1 MVALSYFR
9 AMKQVLL
16 IVYLFCSLYTK
27 AEKVYDF
34 DATCQQAYQEIF
46 ALRIEN
52 GLQLIKK
59 AKQEKPD
66 NLIPVLLDNYADF
79 FVLFLN
85 DDPVFYQQHKTLINK
100 RLNLLEDG
108 PENHPFHRVAQ
119 SVMYLQRAAI
129 EVRLGALRSAG
140 FDGWKAYRLLKEND
154 EKFPGFAP
162 NDLLF
167 GSMQAV
173 AGTIPKNYQWLV
185 GLFGVKG
192 NLQKGLQRVS
202 NFANGNG
209 FWQKL
214 MQNDAAF
221 IYCYLQFYIG
231 NNRDAVFQFMQNRK
245 LDLVHTQVFTFMAAN
260 LAIQHKKN
268 DYALSIVQNREKN
281 NQYLSTPI
289 WDFQLGFIHLH
300 KLNLP
305 EAAKYFETFLA
316 NFKGNFYR
324 KDVLLKLSWC
334 YYLQGKMQAAEQ
346 TKQLVLIKG
355 DTDSD
360 ADKQAVREAKQPWP
374 NPLLLKARILND
386 GGYHKEALALMAG
399 KSSNDFT
406 NTAERLEFIYRYAR
420 ILDDLE
426 QDDQAIKYYGTVI
439 DMGRNR
445 PEYFA
450 ARAALQT
457 GMIYE
462 KKGLKAKAIAAY
474 EECLN
479 MDGHSYKNSLD
490 QRAKAGI
497 ARCKKST
504 E

>member
-9 AMKQVLL
+9 AMKKLL
-16 IVYLFCSLYTK
+16 LVVAILISLCTK

-46 ALRIEN
+46 SLRINN
-52 GLQLIKK
+52 GLQLIRK

-66 NLIPVLLDNYADF
+66 NLIPVLLENYADF

-85 DDPVFYQQHKTLINK
+85 EDPNYYQQHKALISK
-100 RLNLLEDG
+100 RLDLIEEG
-108 PENHPFHRVAQ
+108 PENHAFHRIAQ
-119 SVMYLQRAAI
+119 AALYLQRAAI
-129 EVRLGALRSAG
+129 QVRFGAMRSAG
-140 FDGWKAYRLLKEND
+140 FDGWKAYRLLKENE
-154 EKFPGFAP
+154 EKFPGFPP
-162 NDLLF
+162 NDLLY

-173 AGTIPKNYQWLV
+173 AGTIPIGYQWLA
-185 GLFGVKG
+185 GIFGIKG

-231 NNRDAVFQFMQNRK
+231 NNKDAAFQFMQSKN

-260 LAIQHKKN
+260 LAIQHKRN
-268 DYALSIVQNREKN
+268 DYALSVVQNRDKST
-281 NQYLSTPI
+281 QYFATSI

-300 KLNLP
+300 KLNLS
-305 EAAKYFETFLA
+305 EAAKYFETYLA
-316 NFKGNFYR
+316 NFKGDFYR

-334 YYLQGKMQAAEQ
+334 YYLQGKQQLAEQ
-346 TKQLVLIKG
+346 TKQLVLSKG
-355 DTDSD
+355 STDSD
-360 ADKQAVREAKQPWP
+360 ADKQAVREAKQAWP

-406 NTAERLEFIYRYAR
+406 STTEKLEFIYRYAR

-426 QDDQAIKYYGTVI
+426 QDDQAIKYYGMVI

-462 KKGLKAKAIAAY
+462 KKGQKDKAISAY
-474 EECLN
+474 EECLS
-479 MDGHSYKNSLD
+479 MEGHSYKNSLD

-497 ARCKKST
+497 ARCKKT
-504 E
+504 ND

>member
-9 AMKQVLL
+9 VMKQILL
-16 IVYLFCSLYTK
+16 IIYLLFSLYSR

-52 GLQLIKK
+52 GIQLIKK
-59 AKQEKPD
+59 AKQEKPN
-66 NLIPVLLDNYADF
+66 NLIPVLLDNYVDF
-79 FVLFLN
+79 FTLFLN
-85 DDPVFYQQHKTLINK
+85 EDPVYYRQHKGIISK
-100 RLNLLEDG
+100 RLDLIDAG
-108 PENHPFHRVAQ
+108 PDNHPFHRIAQ
-119 SVMYLQRAAI
+119 AAMYLQRAAI
-129 EVRLGALRSAG
+129 EVRQGAMRSAG
-140 FDGWKAYRLLKEND
+140 LDGWKAYRLLKEND

-162 NDLLF
+162 NDLLY

-173 AGTIPKNYQWLV
+173 AGTIPKGYQWLAGV
-185 GLFGVKG
+185 FGIKG

-214 MQNDAAF
+214 MYNDAAF
-221 IYCYLQFYIG
+221 IYCYLQFYIA

-268 DYALSIVQNREKN
+268 DYALSVVQNRDKS
-281 NQYLSTPI
+281 NQYLSLPI

-300 KLNLP
+300 KLNLA
-305 EAAKYFETFLA
+305 ESAKFFETFLA

-346 TKQLVLIKG
+346 TRQLVLTKG
-355 DTDSD
+355 TTDSD
-360 ADKQAVREAKQPWP
+360 ADKQAIREAKQPWP

-386 GGYHKEALALMAG
+386 GGYNKDALALLVG
-399 KSSNDFT
+399 KSRNDFAT
-406 NTAERLEFIYRYAR
+406 TAEKLEFIYRYAR

-426 QDDQAIKYYGTVI
+426 QDEQAVKYYGMVI

-450 ARAALQT
+450 ARSALQT

-462 KKGLKAKAIAAY
+462 KKGLKDKAVAYY

-490 QRAKAGI
+490 QRAKSGI